1 MINITERVPNN
12 GTIIK
17 LYTLEIS
24 LMVKRQE
31 KVNSSLME
39 TYMKVISS
47 MANSMEKENTTS
59 LSQVRS
65 MKVNSKKIICTDKVR

>member
-17 LYTLEIS
+17 LYTLEIL

-65 MKVNSKKIICTDKVR
+65 MKDNSKKIICTDKVR

>member
-1 MINITERVPNN
+1 
-12 GTIIK
+12 
-17 LYTLEIS
+17 
-24 LMVKRQE
+24 MV

-65 MKVNSKKIICTDKVR
+65 MKDNSKKIICTDKVR